1 MLSELK
7 RLFEFEQPEEF
18 ELLETPSEQGVPRA
32 PRDTKEKTR
41 EAKDVPVSR
50 RLDDNADALKRC
62 FRSDINA
69 DIGLRPLRIANRFDA
84 LLAYISGMSSTEMIN
99 DFILKP
105 AMKHDSLE
113 DGARNVSDAVMR
125 MAVNVGEARLEK
137 SFTKAVGAILE
148 GQSVLFIDGD
158 ANAIVMDTRGYEKRS
173 VGEPANERVVRG
185 PHEGFNESLRTN
197 ITLIRRIVR
206 TPDLVSEL
214 RPVGADNNIQ
224 LAILY
229 REGVVNPALLKEVKR
244 RLAMVSTRFV
254 FGEGML
260 EQLTERSPLSLTTQ
274 VLNTERPDRVAGMLM
289 NGYVAIVVDGAPYAT
304 VVPMTLPTL
313 LSTSEDLYMRKPI
326 GTVIRIVRFVG
337 LMLSVF
343 LPGVYISIALYHHG
357 LISSELIMTILLA
370 REQVALPM
378 YMEMLFLILMFQ
390 LVREAGLRLPSSV
403 GQSIGIVGGLI
414 LGQAVVTAN
423 IVSTVMLIVVAM
435 AELGGFA
442 IPDYSTQLS
451 ALFAQLMLIAAGTLF
466 GLLGVMAG
474 TVILIAYLCNMKSY
488 GVPFMAPFAPKTFG
502 YSQALWRDTLKNR
515 RGAHDIIN
523 AIDGEKP

>member
-18 ELLETPSEQGVPRA
+18 ELLETPSETGVPRA
-32 PRDTKEKTR
+32 PRDFIGSSR
-41 EAKDVPVSR
+41 EAKDIPVSK
-50 RLDDNADALKRC
+50 RLSDNADALKLR

-69 DIGLRPLRIANRFDA
+69 DIGLRPLRIANRYDA
-84 LLAYISGMSSTEMIN
+84 LLAYISGMASTEMIN
-99 DFILKP
+99 NFILRP
-105 AMKHDSLE
+105 AMRPDCLAGGEK
-113 DGARNVSDAVMR
+113 NVCDAVMR
-125 MAVNVGEARLEK
+125 RVVNVGETRAESGL
-137 SFTKAVGAILE
+137 TKVVNAILQ
-148 GQSVLFIDGD
+148 GQSALFIDGE
-158 ANAIVMDTRGYEKRS
+158 ASAIVMDTRGYEKRS
-173 VGEPANERVVRG
+173 VGEPTNERVVRG

-206 TPDLVSEL
+206 TSDLVSEL
-214 RPVGADNNIQ
+214 RHVGADNNIQ

-229 REGVVNPALLKEVKR
+229 REGVANPALLEEVKR
-244 RLAMVSTRFV
+244 RLAKVSTRFI

-260 EQLTERSPLSLTTQ
+260 EQLTERSSLSLTTQ

-289 NGYVAIVVDGAPYAT
+289 SGYVAIIVDGAPYAT

-326 GTVIRIVRFVG
+326 GTVIRIVRFIG
-337 LMLSVF
+337 LILSVF
-343 LPGVYISIALYHHG
+343 LPGIYISLALYHHG
-357 LISSELIMTILLA
+357 LISSELIMTILAA

-451 ALFAQLMLIAAGTLF
+451 ALFAQIMLIAAGTLF

-474 TVILIAYLCNMKSY
+474 TVVLIAYLCNMKSY
-488 GVPFMAPFAPKTFG
+488 GVPFMAPFAPKAFG
-502 YSQALWRDTLKNR
+502 HSQALWRDTLKNR
-515 RGAHDIIN
+515 RGALDILN
-523 AIDGEKP
+523 AADGENT